1 MTSKSEK
8 TLPIKIHEEIFRLCH
23 VDDEPLL
30 AQLQIRL
37 QSCKTVF
44 EQMNC
49 FGLLKQ
55 EIRTVPVFSIIFRR
69 FGF

>member
-1 MTSKSEK
+1 MTSKGEK
-8 TLPIKIHEEIFRLCH
+8 TLPIHIHEELFRLCH
-23 VDDEPLL
+23 VEEEPHL
-30 AQLQIRL
+30 AQLQKRL

-55 EIRTVPVFSIIFRR
+55 EIRNAFI
-69 FGF
+69 GL